1 MLTKQH
7 LELIA
12 RALKDARPP
21 DHFSQ
26 SGLPEDKRME
36 LRAMDE
42 QWVRTVETFCRVCEQ
57 DNRSFNRDKFTTYIQ
72 TGGYER
78 KK

>member
-7 LELIA
+7 LEIVA
-12 RALKDARPP
+12 QALKIARPP
-21 DHFSQ
+21 DQYSVN
-26 SGLPEDKRME
+26 GLPEDKRME

-42 QWVRTVETFCRVCEQ
+42 QWVRTVETFCRVLLL
-57 DNRSFNRDKFTTYIQ
+57 DNPNFNRDKFTDYIQ
-72 TGGYER
+72 TGRYQ

>member
-7 LELIA
+7 LEVIA
-12 RALKDARPP
+12 LALRRARPP

-42 QWVRTVETFCRVCEQ
+42 QWVRTVEMFCVVLQQ
-57 DNRSFNRDKFTTYIQ
+57 DNRNFSRDKFTDYIQ
-72 TGGYER
+72 TGRYQ